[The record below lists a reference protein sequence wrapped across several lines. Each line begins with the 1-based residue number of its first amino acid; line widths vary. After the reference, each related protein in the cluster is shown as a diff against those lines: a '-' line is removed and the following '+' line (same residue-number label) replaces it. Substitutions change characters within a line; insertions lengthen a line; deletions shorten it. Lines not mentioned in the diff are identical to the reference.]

1 MGAALHWHCTALSLS
16 LSLSLSVISTYD
28 VETALLFSGSN
39 TWNVSIDRGI
49 TQEER
54 KSL

>member
-1 MGAALHWHCTALSLS
+1 MGAALHWHCTALS

-54 KSL
+54 KRL